1 MSPQRESDWI
11 TNEDMGEVSGTVLV
25 EGQRDGQDVI
35 YLFGPEM
42 VSQKS
47 AFEIIGK
54 VLGENID
61 VVNVD
66 GEEALQEY
74 ISGGMPP
81 PIAKYLISLIE
92 KSDANGGA
100 MELEPGRHEEGDTQ

>member
-1 MSPQRESDWI
+1 
-11 TNEDMGEVSGTVLV
+11 
-25 EGQRDGQDVI
+25 
-35 YLFGPEM
+35 M

-54 VLGENID
+54 VLGENIE

-92 KSDANGGA
+92 KVDANGGA
-100 MELEPGRHEEGDTQ
+100 MELEPGRHEEAVENVKKYTGHSALRFEEWAGRNKNMFT